1 MRPDAVANRPAV
13 VTWGVAG
20 EGFLGA
26 PGYLGRGRFER
37 GYLLRG
43 TWEVSL
49 RGDGE
54 TPGATATLDEG

>member
-1 MRPDAVANRPAV
+1 MRPGAMANRPAV

-26 PGYLGRGRFER
+26 LGSLGRGRFER

-43 TWEVSL
+43 TTE
-49 RGDGE
+49 
-54 TPGATATLDEG
+54 